1 MVSAWGRDLWR
12 ARPTA
17 LGGFK
22 NSIGVAWNTMIS
34 NQCPIVL
41 FAFTEQECWAGL
53 SVAEATIDLAKALES
68 RPLSQRDDADMELP
82 KFRVAKLS
90 DLAQV

>member
-1 MVSAWGRDLWR
+1 
-12 ARPTA
+12 
-17 LGGFK
+17 
-22 NSIGVAWNTMIS
+22 MIS

-41 FAFTEQECWAGL
+41 FAFGSPTEQECWAGL

-68 RPLSQRDDADMELP
+68 RPLSQWDDADMELP

-90 DLAQV
+90 DLAQG